1 MKNLSNYINERL
13 ILSKT
18 PDHTLSKVHLKPG
31 QFVMRVGDFYC
42 WYFGV
47 DNFDDITQDMVD
59 NSDPW
64 FEQVDNGSFKNQYD
78 VYEFLSDFVW
88 DKMDYVI
95 AEQEELPN
103 TYNISFKLD
112 GVYFSHDCTEP
123 VSDDIIIRKK

>member
-13 ILSKT
+13 VLSKT
-18 PDHTLSKVHLKPG
+18 PDYTLSKIKLKNG
-31 QFVMRVGDFYC
+31 QFIMRVGDFYC

-47 DNFDDITQDMVD
+47 DSFDDITQDMVD

-78 VYEFLSDFVW
+78 VYDFLSDFVW
-88 DKMDYVI
+88 DKEDYVV

-103 TYNISFKLD
+103 VYNISFTLD
-112 GVYFSHDCTEP
+112 DVYFTHDCTEP
-123 VSDDIIIRKK
+123 IPDDIIIRKK